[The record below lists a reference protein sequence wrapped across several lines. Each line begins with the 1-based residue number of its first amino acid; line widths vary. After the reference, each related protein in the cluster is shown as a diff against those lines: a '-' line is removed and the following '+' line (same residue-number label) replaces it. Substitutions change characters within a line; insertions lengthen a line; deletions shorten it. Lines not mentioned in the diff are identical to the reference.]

1 MQKQPGG
8 LRPHILLLGRRNVG
22 KSSLVNVLTAQP
34 LALVSDTPGTTTDPV
49 RKSFELLPFGPV
61 VFIDTGGI
69 DDIGDLGRMRVDRT
83 RQELRTADFVL
94 LVTES
99 GQWTALETDLLNEL
113 RQRSTPHLVV
123 INKTDLG
130 SGENSP
136 GDGFFRVSALS
147 GEGIRELRNEIS
159 TRLNR
164 LAGHTAVVIGDLLR
178 GGDLVVLVVPIDL
191 EAPRG
196 RLILP
201 QVMTIRDILDHDAA
215 SLVVKE
221 RELYATLASLGR
233 RPDLVVCDSQVVL
246 KVIGDLP
253 PDVRVTT
260 FSILMA
266 RMKGDLATFVRGAL
280 AIDELTDGDRVLVAE
295 ACSHHAVGDDIGQ
308 VKIPRWIR
316 QYTGRDI
323 NFDNVQGRDYPADL
337 DRYRLVVH
345 CGACMLTPQGM
356 RVRME
361 EAANRGVPVTNYG
374 VAISRVHGVL
384 GRVLE
389 PFGGME
395 SMR

>member
-22 KSSLVNVLTAQP
+22 KSSLVNALTAQP

-69 DDIGDLGRMRVDRT
+69 DDVGDLGRMRVDRT

-94 LVTES
+94 LVAES
-99 GQWTALETDLLNEL
+99 GRWTALETDILTEL
-113 RQRSTPHLVV
+113 RQRGTPHLVV

-130 SGENSP
+130 SGENP
-136 GDGFFRVSALS
+136 PRDGFFRVSALS

-164 LAGHTAVVIGDLLR
+164 LAGQTAVVIGDLLR

-253 PDVRVTT
+253 PDVKVTT

-280 AIDELTDGDRVLVAE
+280 TIDELTDGDRVLVAE

-323 NFDNVQGRDYPADL
+323 SFDNVQGRDYPADL

-384 GRVLE
+384 ERVLE